1 MRNTQA
7 ISVTLPH
14 DMAAMVKAKVT
25 SGEYAT
31 ESEVIRDGLRTLAA
45 RDAALESW
53 LRDEVTK
60 SYDEF
65 LDNPNSGIPAD
76 DILAKIQAAYR
87 DRLANSSKYLD
98 NHVIRLLQPHHI
110 KRGKSAYRYSCYI
123 DGMSVSKYKDAVL
136 RKCGADEVKK
146 CIPDLKFDSEHRFIR
161 VERR

>member
-31 ESEVIRDGLRTLAA
+31 ESEVIRDGLRTLQA

-53 LRDEVTK
+53 LRGEVAK

-65 LDNPNSGIPAD
+65 AADPSMGIPAD
-76 DILAKIQAAYR
+76 EVMTRIRASYRERLAK
-87 DRLANSSKYLD
+87 
-98 NHVIRLLQPHHI
+98 P
-110 KRGKSAYRYSCYI
+110 KS
-123 DGMSVSKYKDAVL
+123 
-136 RKCGADEVKK
+136 
-146 CIPDLKFDSEHRFIR
+146 
-161 VERR
+161 

>member
-31 ESEVIRDGLRTLAA
+31 ESEVIRDGLRTLQA

-53 LRDEVTK
+53 LRGEVAK

-65 LDNPNSGIPAD
+65 AADPSIGIPAAEVMERLRASYRER
-76 DILAKIQAAYR
+76 LAKP
-87 DRLANSSKYLD
+87 KT
-98 NHVIRLLQPHHI
+98 
-110 KRGKSAYRYSCYI
+110 
-123 DGMSVSKYKDAVL
+123 
-136 RKCGADEVKK
+136 
-146 CIPDLKFDSEHRFIR
+146 
-161 VERR
+161 